1 MNWFLWLLLHI
12 KTCILWLS
20 LYIYVFMKWDTPS
33 CRNLFWSNEL
43 LFSSRADF
51 FLFFLPVWWDPSL
64 LLILVTFWILSENAK
79 WWKTSLVVC
88 FWTEFKVHSIQCS
101 SRVLHM
107 KAQAYLHN
115 IEIYI
120 YRLYIENNTTNKNNH
135 LFYSSKKEET
145 KREICIFT
153 SFFSK

>member
-1 MNWFLWLLLHI
+1 MSSWSETLPVAEIFFDQMNFYFHPEQI
-12 KTCILWLS
+12 
-20 LYIYVFMKWDTPS
+20 F
-33 CRNLFWSNEL
+33 
-43 LFSSRADF
+43 FS
-51 FLFFLPVWWDPSL
+51 FFLPVWWDPSL